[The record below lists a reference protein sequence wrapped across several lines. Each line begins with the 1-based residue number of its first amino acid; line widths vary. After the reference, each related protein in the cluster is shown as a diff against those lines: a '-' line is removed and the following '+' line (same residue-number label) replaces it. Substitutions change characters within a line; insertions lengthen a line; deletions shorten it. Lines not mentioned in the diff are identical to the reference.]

1 MKLTKAKAL
10 KIRAMAMEV
19 ATDMTDP
26 EASTLPE
33 MFPKLKGNGEL
44 VKAGTRI
51 NWNDTLKKATVD
63 LWDTAEN
70 NPDNAPT
77 LWEDINY
84 VNGYREIPQVITV
97 TTAFAKGEI
106 GYWKGELYKSLYD
119 ANVWNP
125 EQFAAGWEKL
135 A

>member
-1 MKLTKAKAL
+1 MKFTRAKAL

-19 ATDMTDP
+19 ATEMTDP
-26 EASTLPE
+26 EATTIPE

-51 NWNDTLKKATVD
+51 NWNGTLKKAASD

-70 NPDNAPT
+70 NPDNAPA
-77 LWEDINY
+77 LWETIDY
-84 VNGYREIPQVITV
+84 VNGYRVIPEVITV
-97 TTAFAKGEI
+97 TTAFAKGEY
-106 GYWKGELYKSLYD
+106 GYWKDAVYESLYD

-125 EQFAAGWEKL
+125 DQFPAGWKKV
-135 A
+135 

>member
-1 MKLTKAKAL
+1 MKLTRAKAL

-19 ATDMTDP
+19 ATEMTDP

-33 MFPKLKGNGEL
+33 MFPKLKQDGSL

-51 NWNDTLKKATVD
+51 NWDGALMKAAAD

-77 LWEDINY
+77 LWEKLDYI
-84 VNGYREIPQVITV
+84 NGYRVIPETITV
-97 TTAFAKGEI
+97 TTAFSKGER
-106 GYWKGELYKSLYD
+106 GVWKDAVYESLQD

-125 EQFAAGWEKL
+125 EQFAAGWKKV
-135 A
+135 